1 MKNKV
6 WHNVT
11 ISTEDQDVSI
21 CPNETFNGII
31 LSTTEVGEA
40 NFISRLYLNR
50 DEMELL
56 ILKMQEMMNYVLE
69 K

>member
-11 ISTEDQDVSI
+11 ISSEGQDVSI
-21 CPNETFNGII
+21 SPNEAFNGII
-31 LSTTEVGEA
+31 LSTKEVGEK
-40 NFISRLYLNR
+40 NFISRLYLNS

-56 ILKMQEMMNYVLE
+56 IIKMQEMMNYVDE